1 MRELGPGLFCGL
13 AASLGRGGL
22 QQNTLGMLST
32 ELRLPTFEGEEGRAK
47 TQSPLGY
54 WNSVGQA
61 SLLPSLGHSPKEA
74 EAWPCSLAQLGF
86 LKVRL

>member
-13 AASLGRGGL
+13 AASLGRGSL

-32 ELRLPTFEGEEGRAK
+32 ELGLPTFEGEEGRAE

-54 WNSVGQA
+54 WNSVGTVGQV
-61 SLLPSLGHSPKEA
+61 HSCSRWDTPPKRLK
-74 EAWPCSLAQLGF
+74 PGLAHWLN
-86 LKVRL
+86 